1 MRGMSAFSTNSELM
15 IRNAKQHGRK
25 SVKWKA
31 WRVGIRPQFAR
42 ARLIVE
48 CYTDSEG
55 WTVDRMVAAIAR

>member
-1 MRGMSAFSTNSELM
+1 MTT
-15 IRNAKQHGRK
+15 NAKQNGRK

-48 CYTDSEG
+48 YYTDSEG
-55 WTVDRMVAAIAR
+55 WTVDRMIAVIAR